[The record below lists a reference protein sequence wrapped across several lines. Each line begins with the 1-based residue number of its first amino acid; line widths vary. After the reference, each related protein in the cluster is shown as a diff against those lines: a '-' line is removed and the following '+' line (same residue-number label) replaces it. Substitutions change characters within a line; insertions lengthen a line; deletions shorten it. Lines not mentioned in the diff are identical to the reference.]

1 MQTVTST
8 WRSLFAAKHKTEYR
22 FFIDGVEYKGAAV
35 KGTPLIS
42 KKIMDKPGIGQVCT
56 GSMSFSV
63 YPKSNN
69 IPKAAAVNAE
79 CRLVS
84 PDGLTVSEWL
94 PQGKYLISNRT
105 GKAVVTF
112 NCLDLLVKA
121 GVKYRELSSF
131 TEWPQ
136 SMSAVV
142 NEICQIMGVQLDPR
156 TIIKTGT
163 DYVVSYPN
171 DDVLISEVLSMIA
184 SAHGGNWIMTDAG
197 KLRMVVLASPTSTA
211 VQTLGNTHKGYTV
224 GGKTQTVSRVILTDE
239 ADNDFTAGN
248 DTGLILGARCNYA
261 TQRIAND
268 LCGSSQSTL
277 RGVTYEPYSVACAYL
292 NPAVE
297 LGDTVSVT
305 DESGTAHLVV
315 LQSITADCTVAY
327 TCALAAKVEGET
339 EQEFPYVTAKD
350 LALDR
355 ALKTDQTYFGNRIN
369 RAEGF
374 VSELVVNSEIK
385 ARMTANASLFS
396 MQSADDQGDMVDRIY
411 FDTATGKYVIS
422 ADVTVQGAVT
432 FEDLSTAGQTV
443 INGNNITTG
452 IIKDASGNLIINL
465 DNGTFSIGGDNLET
479 VLSLMSGQIA
489 SRITEGEA
497 ESLIDQAVGSISMS
511 VSGSD
516 GTTTFQL
523 LQGSAVLDTET
534 VDLHVKSI
542 NITGTI
548 TADAVKA
555 NTSITTPT
563 ITGGTINIGS
573 GNFSVSSNGTVTLA
587 GVASFNPGT
596 TSWYGSEFSGK
607 GVLMDYLE
615 IGHINDNN
623 NTPRS
628 NNWCIKTDGTAY
640 FTKLKGMAGNWSIAA
655 DGTTSGLKVEAVF
668 GA

>member
-8 WRSLFAAKHKTEYR
+8 WSSLFAAKHKTEYR

-156 TIIKTGT
+156 TVIKTGT

-184 SAHGGNWIMTDAG
+184 SAHGGNWIMADAG
-197 KLRMVVLASPTSTA
+197 KLRMVVLSSPAGTA

-261 TQRIAND
+261 TQQIAND
-268 LCGSSQSTL
+268 LCGSDQSTL

-292 NPAVE
+292 NPAAE

-355 ALKTDQTYFGNRIN
+355 ALKTDQTYFGNRIS

-385 ARMTANASLFS
+385 ARMIANASLFS
-396 MQSADDQGDMVDRIY
+396 MQSVDDQGDMVDRIY

-422 ADVTVQGAVT
+422 ADVTVQGLAT
-432 FEDLSTAGQTV
+432 F
-443 INGNNITTG
+443 IT
-452 IIKDASGNLIINL
+452 NLAN
-465 DNGTFSIGGDNLET
+465 
-479 VLSLMSGQIA
+479 
-489 SRITEGEA
+489 
-497 ESLIDQAVGSISMS
+497 
-511 VSGSD
+511 
-516 GTTTFQL
+516 GTTTID
-523 LQGSAVLDTET
+523 GGCIKTGTIEAARIDVAN
-534 VDLHVKSI
+534 LHVSAA
-542 NITGTI
+542 NITGTL
-548 TADAVKA
+548 TASQIDATNLHVSGA
-555 NTSITTPT
+555 NVDNLTVTNAMIDTLYASKIVGGS
-563 ITGGTINIGS
+563 TGGYIS
-573 GNFSVSSNGTVTLA
+573 A
-587 GVASFNPGT
+587 GAIS
-596 TSWYGSEFSGK
+596 
-607 GVLMDYLE
+607 
-615 IGHINDNN
+615 DNN
-623 NTPRS
+623 NKLSSLYATNITVS
-628 NNWCIKTDGTAY
+628 GTNAQLTMY
-640 FTKLKGMAGNWSIAA
+640 GTILWGANSVLLGSGGVKLSSSDSYVSWSDIV
-655 DGTTSGLKVEAVF
+655 SGSTGGAVF
-668 GA
+668 G